1 MKWRTILP
9 QPSKF
14 SSCSNTRVSPLRLP
28 RLQSEKSSK
37 LFRFHQR
44 NRIIQKWQ
52 TKDFWFS
59 KKGLQDRNGWM
70 PHLTNIFAFIILIK
84 TNPRGDWRSTVRGWI
99 GNRPNIFCPKWIW
112 PLSMFF
118 GVDAVIQYKALIT
131 RQIIIGA
138 RFPQTRA
145 DPHMIFSLA
154 VLSSSTKLFF

>member
-59 KKGLQDRNGWM
+59 KKGLQDKNGWM
-70 PHLTNIFAFIILIK
+70 PYLTNIFAFIILIK